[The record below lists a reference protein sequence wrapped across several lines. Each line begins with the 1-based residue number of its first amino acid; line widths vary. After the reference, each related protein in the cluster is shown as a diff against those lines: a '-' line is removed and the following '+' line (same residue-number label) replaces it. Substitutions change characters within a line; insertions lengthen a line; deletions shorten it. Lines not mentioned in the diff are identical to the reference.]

1 MDSSVRWN
9 DAGVSAGRTDG
20 PKPISRHKPPLI
32 RSTRPGT
39 GEARPRSPPQR
50 HSAARLPRSRNGIS
64 GERMDKRTLSG
75 CIAALV
81 GLMLFTLIG
90 YVFGAKLQHVQATP
104 WGQLPL
110 LDVIGVFVSMV
121 AGGALAHFRQ
131 RTHDVRHGRVSGC
144 NSRRPTQ

>member
-1 MDSSVRWN
+1 
-9 DAGVSAGRTDG
+9 
-20 PKPISRHKPPLI
+20 
-32 RSTRPGT
+32 
-39 GEARPRSPPQR
+39 
-50 HSAARLPRSRNGIS
+50 
-64 GERMDKRTLSG
+64 MDKRTLSG

-121 AGGALAHFRQ
+121 AGGVLAGRRFAWFAVGLIALMWFAIVF
-131 RTHDVRHGRVSGC
+131 VLVSVQPEMTLAKVLRFNRLAIG
-144 NSRRPTQ
+144 SSLLLAWLGAFVGARLKERPSARRGTA

>member
-1 MDSSVRWN
+1 
-9 DAGVSAGRTDG
+9 
-20 PKPISRHKPPLI
+20 
-32 RSTRPGT
+32 
-39 GEARPRSPPQR
+39 
-50 HSAARLPRSRNGIS
+50 
-64 GERMDKRTLSG
+64 MDKRTLSG

-121 AGGALAHFRQ
+121 AGGALA
-131 RTHDVRHGRVSGC
+131 GRRFAWFAVGLIALMWFAIVFVLVSVQPEMTLAKVLRFNRLAIG
-144 NSRRPTQ
+144 SSLLLAWLGAFVGARLKERPSARRGTA